1 MPVASWKI
9 WAIITSFISMLT
21 VCGVIYVVA
30 NLFVIST
37 TWTASLI
44 ILWIVLAVENYIM
57 QGFRRRQKEELKE
70 LKELKDACEQLQE
83 LRDELITETQRQV
96 GGSSGRN

>member
-9 WAIITSFISMLT
+9 WAIITSFISILT

-37 TWTASLI
+37 TWTVSLI
-44 ILWIVLAVENYIM
+44 ILWIVLAIENYIM

-70 LKELKDACEQLQE
+70 LADACERLQE
-83 LRDELITETQRQV
+83 LHDELITETQRQV
-96 GGSSGRN
+96 GGTSGQN